1 MFFYI
6 AFVWEIHI
14 MWMWKPFDAERG
26 SHDGGRGCGLEPV
39 KGIPISRILIWVD
52 GMFDPEEMSLFFFRV
67 HS

>member
-14 MWMWKPFDAERG
+14 MWMWKPFDAER
-26 SHDGGRGCGLEPV
+26 GGRGCGLEPV

-52 GMFDPEEMSLFFFRV
+52 GMFDPEEMSIFFLRV